1 MAFLKS
7 ILNSKKAGFTFIS
20 IIVLLL
26 TQIGLDE
33 AVATK
38 IAEAIMLYV
47 AAQGF
52 GDAAGRF
59 RKG

>member
-1 MAFLKS
+1 MAFLKA
-7 ILNSKKAGFTFIS
+7 ILNSKKAGFTVVS

-26 TQIGLDE
+26 TQFGLPE
-33 AVATK
+33 NVAIK

-47 AAQGF
+47 AAQGL

-59 RKG
+59 KK